1 MKFVDVFQFLN
12 YLLEEMSRC
21 NCFSLQLV
29 GGRLVG
35 RTLEP
40 KGEVCPGSRSGVG
53 CPSAFGR
60 FQIHI
65 WINLKVEHTS
75 VTVSSGERG
84 KRHQIIQSALYDLIR
99 R

>member
-1 MKFVDVFQFLN
+1 MKFVDVFQFFN

-40 KGEVCPGSRSGVG
+40 KGEVCLGGAYLPLRRTCYIASHSLCLGVQSI
-53 CPSAFGR
+53 PDVR
-60 FQIHI
+60 PTI
-65 WINLKVEHTS
+65 
-75 VTVSSGERG
+75 VSNER
-84 KRHQIIQSALYDLIR
+84 
-99 R
+99 